1 MDFAGILPRRAA
13 PFAVV
18 CACAIGLSGCFDLA
32 QKVAVNTSGG
42 GSYAVVVSANGVV
55 GDAIS
60 KKHADVDIDEDSNNE
75 VTRVTHEDGKVVQTT
90 EIAFKELSD
99 LHLDDETISLTVKGK
114 KLLGLGG
121 TEVNFHRTF
130 HVDEA
135 RHHHHDL
142 DDGDDDDKN
151 IGRDILTSMFG
162 DHTYTFSVWL
172 PGSIEHIA
180 PLQVNGHTVHPTVWT
195 DKYGHTIIWK
205 MDLVDMFLAR
215 QIDFD
220 VDFAAHGDFH
230 DATTSS
236 GDHHSRHGNET

>member
-18 CACAIGLSGCFDLA
+18 CACAIGLSGCFDLG
-32 QKVAVNTSGG
+32 QKVAINSSGG
-42 GSYAVVVSANGVV
+42 GTYAVVVSANGVV
-55 GDAIS
+55 GDAIA
-60 KKHADVDIDEDSNNE
+60 KKRADVDIDEDSDNE
-75 VTRVTHEDGKVVQTT
+75 VTHITHEDDKVVQTT
-90 EIAFKELSD
+90 SIAFKDLSD
-99 LHLDDETISLTVKGK
+99 LHLDDETISLAVKGK

-135 RHHHHDL
+135 RHRHRDL
-142 DDGDDDDKN
+142 DDDDGRHL
-151 IGRDILTSMFG
+151 GRDILTSMFG

-180 PLQVNGHTVHPTVWT
+180 PLQVNGRTIHPTVWS
-195 DKYGHTIIWK
+195 DKYGHTVIWK
-205 MDLVDMFLAR
+205 MGLVDMFLAQ

-220 VDFAAHGDFH
+220 VDFVAHGDFH
-230 DATTSS
+230 NAVTS
-236 GDHHSRHGNET
+236 GGTHRHHHDET